1 MSVLRFELVDEQAT
15 EGLGKLIARAL
26 PSSSACFH
34 VNLVGDLGAGKTTL
48 VRGVLRALGYTGRV
62 KSPTYP
68 LLETYSLSDRSLN
81 HFDLYRLETP
91 AAFTAAG
98 YLPLPDW
105 VVTLTATDR
114 GGRMVDIEARSPQ
127 GRCCLE
133 QMA

>member
-26 PSSSACFH
+26 PLSWACFH

-68 LLETYSLSDRSLN
+68 LL
-81 HFDLYRLETP
+81 
-91 AAFTAAG
+91 
-98 YLPLPDW
+98 
-105 VVTLTATDR
+105 
-114 GGRMVDIEARSPQ
+114 
-127 GRCCLE
+127 
-133 QMA
+133 